1 MPQLVALL
9 LVLLVDSL
17 VAPHFWQVVLQDGR
31 LFGSPIDILNR
42 AAPVALLA
50 IGMTLVIAT
59 GGIDLSVGA
68 VMAIAGA
75 TTAAMTVA
83 GFSLPI
89 VLLSALGTGILA
101 GLWNGILVAIL
112 KIQPFVA
119 TLILMVA
126 GRGVAQ
132 LITSGQIVT
141 FNSPDLSWFGSGSLL
156 FLPTPV
162 IIAVLTLILFW
173 LLTRKTAL
181 GMFIEAVGINIRA
194 AKNAGVNTR
203 IIVMLTYVLSG
214 LCAAIAGIIVAA
226 DIRGADANNA
236 GLWLELDAILAVVI
250 GGGSLMGGR
259 FNLLLSVVG
268 ALIIQG
274 MNTGILLSGFPP
286 EMNQE
291 YVAVIKRNL
300 PLMITIGVF
309 VLGYLYCLTQFPGFA
324 STRVICNILTDNAFL
339 GIIAVGMTFVILSG
353 GIDLSVGSVIAF
365 TGVFLAKVI
374 GDFGLSPLLAFPL
387 VLVMGCAFGAFM
399 GLLIDALKIPAF
411 IITLAGMFFL
421 RGVSYLISEESIPI
435 NHPVYDTLSSLA
447 WKIPGGGRLSAMG
460 LLMLAVVVIGIF
472 LAHRT
477 RFGNQ
482 VYAIGGNATS
492 ANLMGISTRSTTI
505 RIYMLSTGLATLAG
519 IVFSIYTQAGYA
531 LAGVGVDLD
540 AIASVVIGGT
550 LLSGGVGTVL
560 GTLFGVAIQGLI
572 QTYINF
578 DGTLSSWWTKIAIG
592 ILLFIFIALQ
602 RGLTVLWEN
611 RQSSPVTRVNIAQR

>member
-1 MPQLVALL
+1 M
-9 LVLLVDSL
+9 
-17 VAPHFWQVVLQDGR
+17 
-31 LFGSPIDILNR
+31 
-42 AAPVALLA
+42 
-50 IGMTLVIAT
+50 
-59 GGIDLSVGA
+59 
-68 VMAIAGA
+68 
-75 TTAAMTVA
+75 
-83 GFSLPI
+83 
-89 VLLSALGTGILA
+89 
-101 GLWNGILVAIL
+101 
-112 KIQPFVA
+112 
-119 TLILMVA
+119 
-126 GRGVAQ
+126 
-132 LITSGQIVT
+132 
-141 FNSPDLSWFGSGSLL
+141 
-156 FLPTPV
+156 
-162 IIAVLTLILFW
+162 
-173 LLTRKTAL
+173 
-181 GMFIEAVGINIRA
+181 
-194 AKNAGVNTR
+194 
-203 IIVMLTYVLSG
+203 
-214 LCAAIAGIIVAA
+214 
-226 DIRGADANNA
+226 
-236 GLWLELDAILAVVI
+236 
-250 GGGSLMGGR
+250 
-259 FNLLLSVVG
+259 
-268 ALIIQG
+268 
-274 MNTGILLSGFPP
+274 
-286 EMNQE
+286 
-291 YVAVIKRNL
+291 IKRNL

-309 VLGYLYCLTQFPGFA
+309 VLGYIYCLTQFPGFA

-353 GIDLSVGSVIAF
+353 GIDLSVGSVIA
-365 TGVFLAKVI
+365 
-374 GDFGLSPLLAFPL
+374 
-387 VLVMGCAFGAFM
+387 CAFGAFM

-421 RGVSYLISEESIPI
+421 RGVSYLVSEESIPI

-492 ANLMGISTRSTTI
+492 ANLMGISTCSTTI

-531 LAGVGVDLD
+531 LAGVGVELD